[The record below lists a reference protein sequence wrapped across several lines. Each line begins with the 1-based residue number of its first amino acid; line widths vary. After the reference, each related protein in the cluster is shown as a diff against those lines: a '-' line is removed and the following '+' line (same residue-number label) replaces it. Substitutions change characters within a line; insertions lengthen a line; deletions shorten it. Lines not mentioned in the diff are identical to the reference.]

1 MGEAVAVAI
10 ISALGVG
17 IPSVITTILSN
28 RSNNKLTL
36 YRIDQLETKVDKHNS
51 VMERTFK
58 IEEQIKEMTNDI
70 KELKSYHK
78 PKN

>member
-1 MGEAVAVAI
+1 MSEAI
-10 ISALGVG
+10 IIALISGLCVG

-51 VMERTFK
+51 VIERTFK
-58 IEEQIKEMTNDI
+58 LEEKIQEMTNDI

-78 PKN
+78 PN